1 MLKLWEIINP
11 FWKQLDMKIVLRN
24 ALLLT
29 VFLMLNV
36 MTAGADTFKQRFEKG
51 SSDFGAQLGWG
62 GTMDVP
68 PGPPNRT
75 DLGFLFFFPN
85 WQYNMTGVNGNSW
98 YSGAWFYH
106 MEAGLAFAD
115 RDDKFLLGWSPIMF
129 QYKFLNSKRRWAPN
143 VLIGTGFSM
152 TNWKDVA
159 KRELGSEFQF
169 LLHFGTGV
177 EYFNK
182 KGAYSINYRFF
193 HVSNAGIQ
201 FPNIGLNAH
210 IVNVG
215 MRF

>member
-1 MLKLWEIINP
+1 
-11 FWKQLDMKIVLRN
+11 MKIIGLV
-24 ALLLT
+24 
-29 VFLMLNV
+29 VFFMFNV
-36 MTAGADTFKQRFEKG
+36 AIAGAATFSERFDKG
-51 SSDFGAQLGWG
+51 SSDFGVQLGWG
-62 GTMDVP
+62 ATMDIP

-85 WQYNMTGVNGNSW
+85 WQYNLTGLIGKSSW
-98 YSGAWFYH
+98 YQGALFYH

-115 RDDKFLLGWSPIMF
+115 RDDKFLLGWSPLMV
-129 QYKFLNSKRRWAPN
+129 QYKFLNPNRRWAPN
-143 VLIGTGFSM
+143 VLLGTGFSM

-169 LLHFGTGV
+169 LLHAGAGV
-177 EYFNK
+177 EYFK
-182 KGAYSINYRFF
+182 KEGAYSINYRFF

-210 IVNVG
+210 VFSLG